1 MRQFSFKARQIATAM
16 MGIVTIVGIQAAF
29 AGQDNSSG
37 TPSAIAKDPQR
48 MNCGAKIECTTPDG
62 HAGHVSRLPASE
74 PGATALIMED
84 DTVTCLLQ
92 EGETNFVIE
101 LPQAP
106 SLDRFTFLNENAAAK
121 GELRIAVSNHRLSPD
136 STGWTDV
143 EGVIPFAH
151 KRLFGVSLLGIE
163 ARYVRLSFHVEKRT
177 EAKALAKLSEQPS
190 ADLNKGGAETTDRFK
205 TSLFEEALNS
215 KFTEAYSRGTPVL
228 LSCISPS
235 VAPLSF
241 TPAD

>member
-1 MRQFSFKARQIATAM
+1 
-16 MGIVTIVGIQAAF
+16 
-29 AGQDNSSG
+29 
-37 TPSAIAKDPQR
+37 

-101 LPQAP
+101 LPQAA

-121 GELRIAVSNHRLSPD
+121 GELKISVSNHRLSPD

-177 EAKALAKLSEQPS
+177 EAKALAKLSEQSS
-190 ADLNKGGAETTDRFK
+190 ADLNKGLTEIATTSDRFK
-205 TSLFEEALNS
+205 TSAFEEALNS
-215 KFTEAYSRGTPVL
+215 KFAQAYSRATPVL
-228 LSCISPS
+228 LSCISSS